1 MNKNLL
7 EVGNYTG
14 VVSDENGYV
23 KIVHKDSNDWEFKEI
38 LELENDLDYLHKRLT
53 MTKNNLDKNKKDSI
67 AANIWSACILVGEV
81 FVYMVLHKQLP
92 LSVTIAGM
100 VCFYTFIKGFSI
112 IEHGT
117 RFTRHIKK
125 KRLIER
131 LEKIPFID
139 LINLEAD
146 SGIVA
151 FNIDG
156 IFSQD
161 VAIYLNKYNICVRAG
176 EHCAKNLKN
185 ATGVINTVRI
195 SLYFYNTESE
205 VDTLVELLS
214 DKVKIE
220 KEML

>member
-7 EVGNYTG
+7 EVGNNTG
-14 VVSDENGYV
+14 DVSDENGYV

-131 LEKIPFID
+131 LEKTEEKIPLLEKELKEKKEKVNYKVSTTSRNLEQSKEFISSLPEYTIEDEKEIPVVAKD
-139 LINLEAD
+139 LILTR
-146 SGIVA
+146 
-151 FNIDG
+151 
-156 IFSQD
+156 
-161 VAIYLNKYNICVRAG
+161 K
-176 EHCAKNLKN
+176 K
-185 ATGVINTVRI
+185 
-195 SLYFYNTESE
+195 
-205 VDTLVELLS
+205 
-214 DKVKIE
+214 
-220 KEML
+220 

>member
-81 FVYMVLHKQLP
+81 FVYIVLHKQLP

-131 LEKIPFID
+131 LEKTEEKIPLLEKELKEKKEKVNYKVSTTSRNSEQSKEFI
-139 LINLEAD
+139 
-146 SGIVA
+146 S
-151 FNIDG
+151 
-156 IFSQD
+156 
-161 VAIYLNKYNICVRAG
+161 
-176 EHCAKNLKN
+176 
-185 ATGVINTVRI
+185 
-195 SLYFYNTESE
+195 SLPEYTIE
-205 VDTLVELLS
+205 D
-214 DKVKIE
+214 E
-220 KEML
+220 KEMPVVAKELILTRKK